1 MTTGTTPGQ
10 PAGPGTG
17 PGSGPSG
24 GKPLASTGSDLR
36 GTLTVGVFLLTLGG
50 VLVALTLRRKRRA
63 S

>member
-10 PAGPGTG
+10 PVGPGTG
-17 PGSGPSG
+17 PGTGPSG

-50 VLVALTLRRKRRA
+50 VLVALTIRRKRRE